1 MVVYNALVTAAK
13 GGLKGRPNIKLQNLE
28 NVYIV
33 GDWIGQEGLLADAS
47 FASAKHAAMEIL
59 NEKKTNA
66 IVQLKNIYNIG
77 RISN

>member
-1 MVVYNALVTAAK
+1 
-13 GGLKGRPNIKLQNLE
+13 
-28 NVYIV
+28 VYIV

-66 IVQLKNIYNIG
+66 IVQLKDIYNIG